1 MSLGQ
6 KKPDPRTG
14 VDKSNVDDAVVSQRH
29 GHVRSQRSLALI
41 ENYVELIAAFQH
53 EHGEARVT
61 EIAHRLGVAHPTAVK
76 SVARLER
83 LGLVTSRPYRGI
95 FLTEARSIL
104 AERERARHLL
114 VVDVLLA
121 IGVPREATETDAEGI
136 EHYVS
141 ERTLTAFKT
150 YLKGLSKL

>member
-1 MSLGQ
+1 
-6 KKPDPRTG
+6 

-41 ENYVELIAAFQH
+41 EDYVELIAALQH

-76 SVARLER
+76 SVARLKR

-95 FLTEARSIL
+95 FLTEAGSMM
-104 AERERARHLL
+104 AKHVHARHSL

-121 IGVPREATETDAEGI
+121 IGVPREVAAADAEGI

-150 YLKGLSKL
+150 YLKGLTKP